1 MANLIFELEKK
12 LAGNDSP
19 GIKRNFDRMRA
30 VLEDAGILLLN
41 PLGEPYLETRTD
53 LEAGIA
59 SPANG
64 PLVVL
69 DVIKP
74 VVYTLHQQ
82 ERVLLQKGVVIIGTK
97 VKS

>member
-1 MANLIFELEKK
+1 MANLVFELEKK
-12 LAGNDSP
+12 LEGNDSP

-53 LEAGIA
+53 LEASIV
-59 SPANG
+59 SPAGG

-74 VVYTLHQQ
+74 VVYTLHDR
-82 ERVLLQKGVVIIGTK
+82 EKVLLQKGVVIIGTRD
-97 VKS
+97 KS